1 MAART
6 PTLWNPKVLISF
18 WTFQT
23 VSALVI
29 IGLLAW
35 AAVVLSH
42 QDSSGVRQGLGAFDI
57 YTLFISSLSIIL
69 MIAEAVLYKKNQLR
83 PTNYLTTNVIKTTLW
98 TVLLIIELLAAAF
111 ASFDFIAL
119 VIIIVTL

>member
-1 MAART
+1 MAAQT

-35 AAVVLSH
+35 AAVVLSQ
-42 QDSSGVRQGLGAFDI
+42 QDPSDVSVGLGPIDI
-57 YTLFISSLSIIL
+57 YTIFISSLSIIL
-69 MIAEAVLYKKNQLR
+69 MIAEAVMYKKKQLR
-83 PTNYLTTNVIKTTLW
+83 PASYLTTNVVKTTFW
-98 TVLLIIELLAAAF
+98 TVLLILEIIVTAF
-111 ASFDFIAL
+111 ASFNFIAL